1 MTENEILIWNKYT
14 KNTKNY
20 NLRSQ
25 ADLKV
30 PSVNSTFKE
39 LNSLIYYG
47 AVIYGTPYQLI
58 WKILSSYQNLQ
69 LASENENK
77 INAHAEFVK
86 HMYMV
91 LDFCYVCKFPV

>member
-47 AVIYGTPYQLI
+47 AVIYGTLKNI
-58 WKILSSYQNLQ
+58 K
-69 LASENENK
+69 
-77 INAHAEFVK
+77 
-86 HMYMV
+86 
-91 LDFCYVCKFPV
+91 

>member
-20 NLRSQ
+20 NLHSQ

-58 WKILSSYQNLQ
+58 
-69 LASENENK
+69 
-77 INAHAEFVK
+77 
-86 HMYMV
+86 
-91 LDFCYVCKFPV
+91 

>member
-1 MTENEILIWNKYT
+1 M
-14 KNTKNY
+14 
-20 NLRSQ
+20 
-25 ADLKV
+25 
-30 PSVNSTFKE
+30 E
-39 LNSLIYYG
+39 L
-47 AVIYGTPYQLI
+47 

-91 LDFCYVCKFPV
+91 LDLCYICKFPV